1 MKFILCIFNS
11 FPLNVYLFLFLGNIL
26 LNTIVHDRH
35 GHPLQHRLRRQP
47 EQNHHHAF
55 GNHDTSDLSDN
66 NTVLG
71 ELLAHVR
78 QLNEEIHQRHIGN
91 DADEHY
97 KSEWRMV
104 ALILDRILLILFF
117 IMTVF
122 TCVVI
127 FVNVPDW
134 KKRINTCPRGWSYPR
149 LSVNANRLPRR
160 TKIVYLFSCNK
171 RQMET
176 LWYGNE
182 TLFCVLN

>member
-1 MKFILCIFNS
+1 M
-11 FPLNVYLFLFLGNIL
+11 
-26 LNTIVHDRH
+26 HDRH
-35 GHPLQHRLRRQP
+35 GHPLQHRMRRQP
-47 EQNHHHAF
+47 DQNHHSAF

-134 KKRINTCPRGWSYPR
+134 KNVNVCSWGFSYLR
-149 LSVNANRLPRR
+149 LSVNANSFPINGQKLSNFFF
-160 TKIVYLFSCNK
+160 ICNK
-171 RQMET
+171 WQMET
-176 LWYGNE
+176 LWYGNDI
-182 TLFCVLN
+182 LFCVK

>member
-1 MKFILCIFNS
+1 MYN
-11 FPLNVYLFLFLGNIL
+11 FLSLGNIL

-35 GHPLQHRLRRQP
+35 GHPLQHRMRRQP

-55 GNHDTSDLSDN
+55 GNHDTGDLSDN

-134 KKRINTCPRGWSYPR
+134 KKWKSELIHVHEVETTWDYLWMQTVYFSVAISDTTNGNTLIW
-149 LSVNANRLPRR
+149 
-160 TKIVYLFSCNK
+160 KEI
-171 RQMET
+171 
-176 LWYGNE
+176 
-182 TLFCVLN
+182 LFCVLNIEIQLATRNMCTERCL

>member
-1 MKFILCIFNS
+1 MSN
-11 FPLNVYLFLFLGNIL
+11 FLSPGNIL

-35 GHPLQHRLRRQP
+35 GHPLQHRMRRQP
-47 EQNHHHAF
+47 EQNHHAF
-55 GNHDTSDLSDN
+55 GHHDTSDLSDS

-134 KKRINTCPRGWSYPR
+134 KKWKSMRLKLPEIICECKPFKRI
-149 LSVNANRLPRR
+149 
-160 TKIVYLFSCNK
+160 KIVYLFSCNK
-171 RQMET
+171 RHDKWKHFNMERNT
-176 LWYGNE
+176 
-182 TLFCVLN
+182 VLCA

>member
-1 MKFILCIFNS
+1 MSN
-11 FPLNVYLFLFLGNIL
+11 FLSPGNIL

-35 GHPLQHRLRRQP
+35 GHPLQHRMRRQP
-47 EQNHHHAF
+47 EQNHHVF

-134 KKRINTCPRGWSYPR
+134 KKWIDTCPRGWNYLR
-149 LSVNANRLPRR
+149 LSVNANRLSRR

-171 RQMET
+171 RHDKWKHFDMER
-176 LWYGNE
+176 NI
-182 TLFCVLN
+182 VLCA